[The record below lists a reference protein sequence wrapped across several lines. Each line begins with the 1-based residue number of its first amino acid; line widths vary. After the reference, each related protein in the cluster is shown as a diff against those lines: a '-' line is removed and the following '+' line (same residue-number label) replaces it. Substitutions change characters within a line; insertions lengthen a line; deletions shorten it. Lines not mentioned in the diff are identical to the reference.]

1 MKHLLTIS
9 LLFSTLAYAPVQSS
23 EESTACEQSCFNT
36 DGDFVGTIGAPI
48 FTLQIGTM
56 TVEIYSV
63 DADGTMHGII
73 SINEDTSTLTEG
85 TIIGT
90 IGGETY
96 RIESIE
102 PTEDGEHF
110 EIVLKI

>member
-9 LLFSTLAYAPVQSS
+9 LLFSTLAHAPIQSS

-36 DGDFVGTIGAPI
+36 DGDFVGTIGEPI
-48 FTLQIGTM
+48 FTMQIGTIA
-56 TVEIYSV
+56 VEVYSV
-63 DADGTMHGII
+63 EADGTVHGII
-73 SINEDTSTLTEG
+73 PINEDTATLTEG

-96 RIESIE
+96 RVESIE